1 MEETVKKNNL
11 LVVILLILLIAA
23 CGFIVYD
30 KFLKKDNSQND
41 ILSNEAALSLI
52 KEKHNEV
59 NNFFGDFKSSERSA
73 GDKVN
78 DVACYYSTLDAFKT
92 KFYSVYSKELEFKD
106 VFHDYADYETADYQ
120 GQEAYAHE
128 TAYAIKDNKVY
139 IDNACKAGG
148 SQGKEI
154 TDYIIV
160 SVTEDRIEA
169 IIKFKFVYADVDGT
183 DDEIEYS
190 GGMIL
195 VKEKDGQEANWKV
208 KKAPIYNNCDQW
220 QEVGK

>member
-1 MEETVKKNNL
+1 MEESGKKNNL

-148 SQGKEI
+148 LEVKI
-154 TDYIIV
+154 IDYKIV
-160 SVTEDRIEA
+160 NITEDKIEA
-169 IIKFKFVYADVDGT
+169 NINFKYIDNFVY
-183 DDEIEYS
+183 DDNDTEEVERS
-190 GGMIL
+190 ESMIL
-195 VKEKDGQEANWKV
+195 VREKDGQGTNWKV
-208 KKAPIYNNCDQW
+208 KKTLIIENCDSLQ
-220 QEVGK
+220 K